1 MSKTNIKLAKYE
13 MSEEDKLSTRYSI
26 LPVKVT
32 ELDIP
37 NRELRVLVSMCRFAN
52 REGLI
57 FATTE
62 TIAKNTPYSYSSTEQ
77 ALANLTAK
85 GWIRS
90 LEPVFMRG
98 QTSVW
103 KTARRQVL
111 YDPDMPIPTKEELK
125 KAVVSFNKVDEEYA
139 AAQSEQHGEVEV
151 IPHEID
157 QELWLMITRNLE
169 VITGAFPNFQHRE
182 YERLM
187 LLHDGRVPLDISSE
201 RVHEILSRL
210 VKKHKGFPTLVE
222 VFNDITT
229 ERVQERATTGEHDR
243 NSNHTGS
250 GSANSNE

>member
-62 TIAKNTPYSYSSTEQ
+62 TIAKYTPYSYSSTEQ

-103 KTARRQVL
+103 KT
-111 YDPDMPIPTKEELK
+111 
-125 KAVVSFNKVDEEYA
+125 AVVSFNKVDEEYA

-229 ERVQERATTGEHDR
+229 ERIQERATTGEHDR